1 MKKFVLLFLV
11 ALVGCSSQPTRPLSY
26 GQSQLPKEQ
35 IKLYEEPE
43 VVFKDEH
50 TPGSCRSPFR

>member
-11 ALVGCSSQPTRPLSY
+11 TLVGCSSQSTKSLGY

-43 VVFKDEH
+43 IVFKDEH